1 MLREIIR
8 KERRSQ
14 EKSQQWL
21 ADQIGLN
28 VKTINQFEKGKQNLS
43 EKNIKKVLEILG
55 IDDLYHQKA
64 K

>member
-8 KERRSQ
+8 KERRLQ

-21 ADQIGLN
+21 ADQMGLN

-43 EKNIKKVLEILG
+43 KKNIKKALEILR
-55 IDDLYHQKA
+55 ISDLTH
-64 K
+64 